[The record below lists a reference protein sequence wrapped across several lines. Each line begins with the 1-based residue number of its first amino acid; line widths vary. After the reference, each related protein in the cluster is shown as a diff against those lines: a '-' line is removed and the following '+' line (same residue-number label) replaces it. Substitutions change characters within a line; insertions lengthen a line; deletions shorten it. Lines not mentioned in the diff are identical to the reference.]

1 MAEWAATFGA
11 RFEEEGMMNANFS
24 DDDTLNADF
33 GPVQKVATTDYN
45 ELFHKPKINGVE
57 LVGDK
62 TTEDLHIEGDKFFA
76 FSQMTPAATW
86 NIAHPL
92 KKFPSVTVVDSGGSF
107 VVGEISYIDND
118 NVTVTFQ
125 SAFAG
130 KAYLN

>member
-11 RFEEEGMMNANFS
+11 RFEEDGAMNAQFS
-24 DDDTLNADF
+24 DDDTMNASF
-33 GPVQKVATTDYN
+33 GNVQRISTDDYN
-45 ELFHKPKINGVE
+45 DLFNKPKINGVE
-57 LVGDK
+57 LIGNK

-76 FSQMTPAATW
+76 FSQMTPATVW

-92 KKFPSVTVVDSGGSF
+92 QKFPSVTVVDSGGSF
-107 VVGEISYIDND
+107 VVGEISYIDDANL
-118 NVTVTFQ
+118 TVTFQ